1 MSVDGPVRHRLTADQ
16 FLELAQGGGSVASV
30 AVLRSAQRSRRL
42 VLLRALVETM
52 DERAPHGSALPPAQ
66 RAWELLAQAESADRD
81 AVEAVLLHPSVGS
94 WLTRALRGLRVEDG
108 STARSTALRDADHVH
123 ALAAAAALKAGIT
136 FRAVVQLVDEGLLLP
151 SLGYA
156 PLPDQPAATVEVYRD
171 RRGAGVRCASGTVP
185 LPDDLTWDGPGWWA
199 LRRLRSTPELPTCA
213 PLLEDLDPWRHYLR
227 RLPVERLDDT
237 EAAVW
242 QSRYEA
248 AWELVRGQRRI
259 DPAGIA
265 DCLLAIT
272 PLPDRSPA
280 ELFSGSA
287 PESYG
292 GALMSRPARPV
303 DMAAAL
309 VHEAQHAKLSALL
322 DLVTLL
328 RGGLEEVHYAPW
340 RADPRPLR
348 GILHGVYAFLG
359 VATFW
364 QARREGADIGDAERA
379 EADFEFALRR
389 SQVEEGLRVLWA
401 EGTLTD
407 LGEHCLRG
415 IERSLTALLKEP
427 VPAAAA
433 LAVEEARDDHRMVY
447 RLSQLRLDEAELT
460 AWVDAY
466 DDRRPPPLHAPDA
479 HPQAGP
485 VAAEIRTRLVRV
497 RLGDPERFAR
507 LRDDPLTGAGASR
520 TDYAWA
526 AGERETALAGYRRQV
541 TSHPEDPTAWSGLA
555 LSLPEG
561 QAREALLHRPEL
573 VAAVH
578 RELRRRGTPQTPEAV
593 AEWTAEPAAG
603 TEGDD

>member
-1 MSVDGPVRHRLTADQ
+1 MSVDGPARHRLTTDQ
-16 FLELAQGGGSVASV
+16 FLELAQGGGGVASV

-42 VLLRALVETM
+42 VLLRALVETV
-52 DERAPHGSALPPAQ
+52 DGRAPQGAALPPAQ
-66 RAWELLAQAESADRD
+66 RAWELLARAESADRD
-81 AVEAVLLHPSVGS
+81 AAEAVLLHPSVGS
-94 WLTRALRGLRVEDG
+94 WLTRTMRGLRAEDG
-108 STARSTALRDADHVH
+108 STAGSTASRDAGHVH

-136 FRAVVQLVDEGLLLP
+136 FRAVVQLVDEGVPLP
-151 SLGYA
+151 SLGYV

-185 LPDDLTWDGPGWWA
+185 LPDDLTRDGPGWWA
-199 LRRLRSTPELPTCA
+199 LRRLRPTPEFPSCA
-213 PLLEDLDPWRHYLR
+213 PLLDDLDPWRHYLR
-227 RLPVERLDDT
+227 RLPVERLGES
-237 EAAVW
+237 EATVW
-242 QSRYEA
+242 QSRYET

-303 DMAAAL
+303 DLAAAL
-309 VHEAQHAKLSALL
+309 VHEAQHTKFSALL

-328 RGGLEEVHYAPW
+328 RGGLEEIHYAPW
-340 RADPRPLR
+340 RPDPRPLR

-359 VATFW
+359 VASFW
-364 QARREGADIGDAERA
+364 QTRREGPDISDAERA

-389 SQVEEGLRVLWA
+389 SQVDEGLRVLWA
-401 EGTLTD
+401 KGTLTD
-407 LGEHCLRG
+407 LGERCLRG

-433 LAVEEARDDHRMVY
+433 LAVEEARDDHRTVY
-447 RLSQLRLDEAELT
+447 RISQLRLDEAET
-460 AWVDAY
+460 IAWADAY
-466 DDRRPPPLHAPDA
+466 DDHGPPPLCAPA
-479 HPQAGP
+479 ARPQAGP
-485 VAAEIRTRLVRV
+485 VVAEIRTRLVRI

-507 LRDDPLTGAGASR
+507 LRDDPLTGAGASHA
-520 TDYAWA
+520 DYAWA
-526 AGERETALAGYRRQV
+526 AGERETALAGYRRRV
-541 TSHPEDPTAWSGLA
+541 TRHPEDPTAWSGLA

-561 QAREALLHRPEL
+561 PARDALLHRPEL
-573 VAAVH
+573 VAAVY
-578 RELRRRGTPQTPEAV
+578 RELRRRGARQTPEAV
-593 AEWTAEPAAG
+593 AAWIAEAATCG
-603 TEGDD
+603 AGDD